1 MNLTDWVELV
11 KSKLEL
17 NGRRI
22 HFNVAPSNQ
31 VFINYFNF
39 PESIKTEGAELENNR
54 IMLTVKPVG
63 EKLKVSVSVHSLHR
77 ACMLRGKTAAPEK
90 VADYVA
96 SFFNNIAITVEPKF
110 THTKV

>member
-22 HFNVAPSNQ
+22 HFSVVSSNQ
-31 VFINYFNF
+31 VFINYYNF
-39 PESIKTEGAELENNR
+39 PESIKTEGAELQNNR

-63 EKLKVSVSVHSLHR
+63 ENFKVSVSVHNLQ
-77 ACMLRGKTAAPEK
+77 CDKLRGRTTAPDRL
-90 VADYVA
+90 ADYVA
-96 SFFNNIAITVEPKF
+96 TYFNNIAITVEPKF